1 MARKRA
7 VTTQVGR
14 DAKTGRFIPIK
25 EAKRRKS
32 TAVVET
38 IKRSGK
44 AKYAASRRGGLS

>member
-14 DAKTGRFIPIK
+14 DSKTGRFIPIK

-38 IKRSGK
+38 IKQSGK
-44 AKYAASRRGGLS
+44 AKCAASRRGGLS